1 MKPYN
6 LKYWT
11 TQIEPRLIEERIDF
25 NNASEAYLHIK
36 RKCGVPISVVE
47 HKPVVFHKRVV

>member
-11 TQIEPRLIEERIDF
+11 TEIEPRLIKERMDF